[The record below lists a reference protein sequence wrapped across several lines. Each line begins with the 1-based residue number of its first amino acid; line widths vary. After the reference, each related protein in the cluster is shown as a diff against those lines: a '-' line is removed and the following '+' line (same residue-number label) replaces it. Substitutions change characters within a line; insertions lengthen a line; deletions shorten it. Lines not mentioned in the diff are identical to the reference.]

1 MDFKQIIKM
10 GWEEYM
16 DELRKALDGLTSEER
31 RFQPTP
37 DSHHIDFAVW
47 HMARVEDLWVQGFA
61 QGTQQIW
68 QKDGWSEKFGIPE
81 RDSGFGYTLE
91 QLADLPQFDIDDIM
105 AYYDSVRRETLRHLD
120 GLTADELARCPNE
133 ERRPGYSIGKMYSHI
148 IVEESQHVG
157 QIAYIRGMQRGLNK

>member
-1 MDFKQIIKM
+1 MDFKDIIRM
-10 GWEEYM
+10 GLEEYM

-91 QLADLPQFDIDDIM
+91 QLTNLPQFDIDDIM
-105 AYYDSVRRETLRHLD
+105 AYYDSVRKETLRHLD
-120 GLTADELARCPNE
+120 GLTAEELARCPNE

-157 QIAYIRGMQRGLNK
+157 QIAYIRGIQRGLNK